1 MVDRPMP
8 DEILER
14 YQNLSHQELY
24 DMLLAGTPSQV
35 DELVTSWS
43 SMRDTAQALADTLR
57 ADLERLNGSWDS
69 AAGRE
74 YQYRVGLIATYAE
87 TLSREFDSIQ
97 SGLSSMSSALA
108 AAQRE
113 AESPEETDDM
123 DQTVSGAARG
133 AAYGSVLGPIGT
145 LGGGII
151 GGVMGH
157 NQDEAEREAARQR
170 MVALVAGLA
179 AQYAVTDAST
189 WPATVPP
196 PPTDLPTGDPTT
208 TVVPTATPTT
218 TDVSQAPTIGVSTRD
233 GTTTDPTVTVHSG
246 PSVNPDA
253 ASPTLDEA
261 TAEPAATELLGAGG
275 GTLTG
280 ATSATGGLTLGAG
293 AGAAGAPGLG
303 GAGAAAAGLGAGAAA
318 AGGLGR
324 GSSLT
329 GASSG
334 HLLGQP
340 GDGRAGGQGAGPRSA
355 TVSTTSNAGAS
366 RRAAPG
372 TAVPGD
378 DDEPN
383 EHLTWLTEDEMV
395 WGGDEATP
403 PPVLGQSPAAD
414 AAPDQPAPSD
424 EPARPSA
431 S

>member
-14 YQNLSHQELY
+14 YQNLSHRELY

-43 SMRDTAQALADTLR
+43 SMRDTAQALADALR

-133 AAYGSVLGPIGT
+133 AAYGSVPRPDRHHRRRHHRRGD
-145 LGGGII
+145 
-151 GGVMGH
+151 GH

-196 PPTDLPTGDPTT
+196 PPTDLPIGDPST

-218 TDVSQAPTIGVSTRD
+218 TEVSQAPTIGVSTRD
-233 GTTTDPTVTVHSG
+233 GTTTGPTVTVHSG

-261 TAEPAATELLGAGG
+261 TAEPAATGLLGAGG
-275 GTLTG
+275 DTLTG

-303 GAGAAAAGLGAGAAA
+303 GAGAAAGLGAGAAA
-318 AGGLGR
+318 AAGLGR
-324 GSSLT
+324 GSGLT
-329 GASSG
+329 GASSSG

-355 TVSTTSNAGAS
+355 TASTTLNAGAG

-372 TAVPGD
+372 TAVPGG

-395 WGGDEATP
+395 RGGDEATP